1 MILDV
6 FQCSQL
12 FSDVFSWVVTFMDN
26 HPLCGHFFSGCP
38 QLITDILYR
47 FSDVFK
53 ICSDVLRCSQ
63 MFSDDHRC
71 FWIFSRYSIDVL
83 LMFSRCSLDVLRM
96 FAGFFQDVFIML
108 RWVLWA
114 WWNLMIISSE
124 SMDFNDPK

>member
-26 HPLCGHFFSGCP
+26 HPLCGHYFSGCP
-38 QLITDILYR
+38 
-47 FSDVFK
+47 
-53 ICSDVLRCSQ
+53 Q

-83 LMFSRCSLDVLRM
+83 LTFSRCSLDILRM
-96 FAGFFQDVFIML
+96 FEGFFGPGGI
-108 RWVLWA
+108 
-114 WWNLMIISSE
+114 
-124 SMDFNDPK
+124 